1 MSEPDARDELFEA
14 IRALADAAPG
24 MRIGQLMA
32 GAGEICSSLHG
43 RGLWDAEDH
52 ELLEAV
58 WKFQTDIVSSMPA
71 EHQARESIK

>member
-1 MSEPDARDELFEA
+1 MNGTDSREELFEA

-24 MRIGQLMA
+24 MRIGQLIA
-32 GAGEICSSLHG
+32 GAGEICSSLHS

-58 WKFQTDIVSSMPA
+58 WKFQKDIVSSVHA
-71 EHQARESIK
+71 EVPST

>member
-1 MSEPDARDELFEA
+1 MNEPDARQELLEA
-14 IRALADAAPG
+14 IRALADTAHG

-32 GAGEICSSLHG
+32 GAGEICSDLHG

-58 WKFQTDIVSSMPA
+58 WKFQKDIEANVPTKV
-71 EHQARESIK
+71 HPNP

>member
-1 MSEPDARDELFEA
+1 MNDPDARGELFEA
-14 IRALADAAPG
+14 IRALADAAPR

-58 WKFQTDIVSSMPA
+58 WKFQNDIVSSSPA
-71 EHQARESIK
+71 THQAREAIK

>member
-1 MSEPDARDELFEA
+1 MNETDARAELFEA
-14 IRALADAAPG
+14 IRALADVAPG

-43 RGLWDAEDH
+43 RGLWDAEEH

-58 WKFQTDIVSSMPA
+58 WKFQKDIVSSLPA
-71 EHQARESIK
+71 EHKAREAIR

>member
-1 MSEPDARDELFEA
+1 MNDADAREELFEA

-24 MRIGQLMA
+24 MRIGQLIA

-43 RGLWDAEDH
+43 RGLWDAEEH

-58 WKFQTDIVSSMPA
+58 WKFQKDLLSSFPA
-71 EHQARESIK
+71 EHQAREAIN

>member
-1 MSEPDARDELFEA
+1 MNGTVAREDLFEA

-32 GAGEICSSLHG
+32 GAGEICSDLHS

-58 WKFQTDIVSSMPA
+58 WKFQQDLISSLPA
-71 EHQARESIK
+71 EHQAREAIN

>member
-1 MSEPDARDELFEA
+1 MNDADTREELFDA
-14 IRALADAAPG
+14 IRALADAAPA

-32 GAGEICSSLHG
+32 GAGEICSSMHS

-58 WKFQTDIVSSMPA
+58 WKFQQDIVSSLHVEVPST
-71 EHQARESIK
+71 EGI